1 MEEQKASIF
10 SIIWTDYVSFLAALF
25 PIIFWVF
32 YFFFPLIDGKSL
44 PASFL
49 YIMVGIS
56 LLGITLLVWRTRLI
70 MSTFADGISVD
81 GNIIQVSF
89 FRDRGRVTYIYEFQG
104 ERYQSSNAVM
114 KTKRS
119 KALAQGQATKIIVS
133 RDNPKLAFIRD
144 LYQ

>member
-1 MEEQKASIF
+1 MEEQKASVF
-10 SIIWTDYVSFLAALF
+10 SIIWNDYVSFLAALF
-25 PIIFWVF
+25 PILSWVF
-32 YFFFPLIDGKSL
+32 YFFFPLIDGKAM

-49 YIMVGIS
+49 YIVIGAS
-56 LLGITLLVWRTRLI
+56 VSGLVILIWRLRLI
-70 MSTFADGISVD
+70 MSTFEDGISVD
-81 GNIIQVSF
+81 GNIIHVSF

-104 ERYQSSNAVM
+104 ERYQSSNAIM
-114 KTKRS
+114 KTKRT